1 MEGLEELAEQEEA
14 QVVQDVPEEA
24 LEKVAAEVEHDLS
37 VDRMVRTRTRCR
49 RVRLERRQGRSKAR
63 RSAARRM
70 PSWSNRPWRTG
81 PRERRRWLPMR
92 EAAVY
97 PKEFLYAR
105 GARITVPPHR
115 PNELVSSTDF

>member
-63 RSAARRM
+63 RSAARA
-70 PSWSNRPWRTG
+70 G
-81 PRERRRWLPMR
+81 
-92 EAAVY
+92 AA
-97 PKEFLYAR
+97 PL
-105 GARITVPPHR
+105 
-115 PNELVSSTDF
+115 